1 MPKVGKSIVSMLV
14 SLVLAI
20 GLPLTTLITWSI
32 YSEYRGNDAAVQKH
46 AAAITEAIAVRA
58 EITLDQTRG
67 ILQEIAMRPEVQAMN
82 NSQCDHFIVDLRKTL
97 QTYANLFVLNTH
109 GEFICSAVNRDTSID
124 IKTEYPKVYSRM
136 MATDDLELISPI
148 QGNDTQRW
156 VVFAAYPVKDI
167 SNKLLGSITV
177 PIDLIELAPV
187 INSDT
192 LPAGST
198 IRLIDSKGLI
208 LSNYPDAD
216 VVGKYDSDISIVSN
230 KNRSGSSL
238 VIGMDGL
245 ERVYAYTRL
254 HGTDWIVFASLPTEW
269 AFADFHFIGNQLL
282 FALLGVL
289 VIAAI
294 LGFIVARIIVR
305 PIHQLQQDAEF
316 LEQGHYDHRSRVEG
330 NNEVGQLAA
339 TFNKL
344 SQALEIQEKEHRRS
358 ELKIKHLNRVYD
370 MSSQINALVI
380 RVKNLEELFSV
391 ACQIA
396 ADAGNFRISAIVT
409 VDPDTKQ
416 VTSMFSAGEDKDL
429 LTNIKAYL
437 LSPEGMQKSIVS
449 TVIKAKEAIITNN
462 TKTDAR
468 IIYGQQYAN
477 AGVNSMVI
485 MPLLIAGEA
494 VGAFTLYAKE
504 VDFFQHD
511 EMRLLLGLA
520 RDIAFAID
528 HIEKQ
533 KRVNFLAYYDELT
546 GLANRA
552 LFLERVATYSHKAK
566 IDGHQL
572 AIGLI
577 DLDRFKSINDSFGR
591 QVGDKLLKEVAQWL
605 TNKVVDNTLLARIQA
620 DCFAIILPVVKP
632 DGNLEKL
639 IENTMAAFL
648 EHPFKVA
655 SNVFRISVTTGV
667 ALFPDD
673 GNDADSLLMNA
684 EAALKTAQK
693 IGAHYLLHT
702 DDMTS
707 KVAGKLAIEN
717 RLRNAFD
724 NNEFVLHYQPKV
736 DIASGKIVGAEALIR
751 WDDPQV
757 GLIPPNSFIP
767 ILEEIGL
774 INEVGRWAIHKAIED
789 YLAWRDAG
797 IDIVRIAVNV
807 SPLQLRNRYFCD
819 EIEQAITAD
828 SRVADALELEV
839 TESMIMG
846 DVEQSIQILTAIRT
860 MGIPISIDDFG
871 TGFSSLSYLSK
882 LPLDTLKIDRSFVI
896 EMHTQEG
903 RDMVSTIIRFAH
915 ALKLKVV
922 AEGVETEKQL
932 RQLAKF
938 DCDQMQG
945 YLFSKAVPTD
955 VFKSL
960 FLSPPSIGR

>member
-1 MPKVGKSIVSMLV
+1 MLV

-20 GLPLTTLITWSI
+20 GLPLTTLITWNI
-32 YSEYRGNDAAVQKH
+32 YSEYRGNDAAVKKQ
-46 AAAITEAIAVRA
+46 AAAITKAIAVRA
-58 EITLDQTRG
+58 EITLSQTRVK
-67 ILQEIAMRPEVQAMN
+67 LQEIAKRPQVQAMN
-82 NSQCDHFIVDLRKTL
+82 TSQCDPFIVDLRKTL
-97 QTYANLFVLNTH
+97 QTYANLFVLKTH
-109 GEFICSAVNRDTSID
+109 GEFICSAVNRDASID
-124 IKTEYPKVYSRM
+124 IKTEYPKVYNRM
-136 MATDDLELISPI
+136 MASDDLELISPI
-148 QGNDTQRW
+148 RGEDTQRW

-192 LPAGST
+192 LPAGSI
-198 IRLIDSKGLI
+198 IRLIDSEGLI

-216 VVGKYDSDISIVSN
+216 VVGKYDSDISFSSN

-238 VIGMDGL
+238 IIGLDGL
-245 ERVYAYTRL
+245 ERVYSYTRL
-254 HGTDWIVFASLPTEW
+254 HGTEWIVFASLPTEW
-269 AFADFHFIGNQLL
+269 AFADFHFIGTQLL
-282 FALLGVL
+282 FSLLGVL
-289 VIAAI
+289 MIAAT
-294 LGFIVARIIVR
+294 LGFIVVRHIVH
-305 PIHQLQQDAEF
+305 PIHQLQQDAE
-316 LEQGHYDHRSRVEG
+316 LLAQGHYDHRSQVDG

-344 SQALEIQEKEHRRS
+344 SQALETQEKERRRN
-358 ELKIKHLNRVYD
+358 ELKIKQLNRVYA

-380 RVKNLEELFSV
+380 RVKDLDELFSV
-391 ACQIA
+391 ACQVA
-396 ADAGNFRISAIVT
+396 ADAGDFRISAIVT
-409 VDPDTKQ
+409 VDPDSKQ
-416 VTSMFSAGEDKDL
+416 VTSIFSAGEDEDL
-429 LTNIKAYL
+429 LNNIKAYL

-449 TVIKAKEAIITNN
+449 TVIETREAIITNN
-462 TKTDAR
+462 TKSDSR
-468 IIYGQQYAN
+468 IIYGQQYAS
-477 AGVNSMVI
+477 AGINSMVI

-494 VGAFTLYAKE
+494 VGVFALYAKE
-504 VDFFQHD
+504 IDFFQHH
-511 EMRLLLGLA
+511 EMELLLGLT
-520 RDIAFAID
+520 RDVAFAID

-552 LFLERVATYSHKAK
+552 LLLERVAAYSHKAK
-566 IDGHQL
+566 IGGHQL
-572 AIGLI
+572 AICLI

-591 QVGDKLLKEVAQWL
+591 PVGDELLKQVAQWL
-605 TNKVVDNTLLARIQA
+605 TNKVVDNILLARIEA
-620 DCFAIILPVVKP
+620 DCFAIILPLVKP
-632 DGNLEKL
+632 DGHLEKL

-648 EHPFKVA
+648 EHPFRVA
-655 SNVFRISVTTGV
+655 SNIFRISVTTGV

-673 GNDADSLLMNA
+673 GNDAENLLKNA
-684 EAALKTAQK
+684 ETALKTAK
-693 IGAHYLLHT
+693 RIGVHYLLHT
-702 DDMTS
+702 NDMTS

-724 NNEFVLHYQPKV
+724 NNEFILHYQPKV
-736 DIASGKIVGAEALIR
+736 NICTGKMVGTEALIR
-751 WDDPQV
+751 WNDPQV
-757 GLIPPNSFIP
+757 GLMQPDSFIP

-774 INEVGRWAIHKAIED
+774 IYDVGRWAIHQAIED
-789 YLAWRDAG
+789 YLTWRDAG
-797 IDIVRIAVNV
+797 MDCVRIAVNV

-819 EIEQAITAD
+819 EIEQAIAAD

-839 TESMIMG
+839 TESMVMG
-846 DVEQSIQILTAIRT
+846 NVEQSIRILTTIRN

-922 AEGVETEKQL
+922 AEGVETEEQL
-932 RQLAKF
+932 RQLGEF

-945 YLFSKAVPTD
+945 YLFSKAVPAE

-960 FLSPPSIGR
+960 FLSPSLVKAKL